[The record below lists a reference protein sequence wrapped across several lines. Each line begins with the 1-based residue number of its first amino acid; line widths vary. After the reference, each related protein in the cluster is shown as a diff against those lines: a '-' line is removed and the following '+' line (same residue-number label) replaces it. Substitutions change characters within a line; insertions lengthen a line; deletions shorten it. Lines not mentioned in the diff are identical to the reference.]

1 MAAYPYSNDR
11 DLIARALIIKDE
23 HILVNQNQSRKTGEK
38 YVALPGGH
46 VDPGENCVVA
56 LAREIFEEME
66 GRATVHDLVFVAES
80 IYGGRSKKDKSRHE
94 LTLVFRADVT
104 GLKEDNGNVLSPESD
119 KAFKWL
125 PLAELPDTN
134 LLPATVKAFI
144 LGRDLHRYAFSDITK

>member
-11 DLIARALIIKDE
+11 DLIARALIVRDG

-46 VDPGENCVVA
+46 VDPGEDCVTA
-56 LAREIFEEME
+56 LVREIMEELA
-66 GRATVHDLVFVAES
+66 GRATVHDLLFVAES
-80 IYGGRSKKDKSRHE
+80 VYGGRSKKDKSRHE
-94 LTLVFRADVT
+94 LTLVFSVEVA

-125 PLAELPDTN
+125 PLAELPETN

-144 LGRDLHRYAFSDITK
+144 LGNDLHRYAFSDTTK